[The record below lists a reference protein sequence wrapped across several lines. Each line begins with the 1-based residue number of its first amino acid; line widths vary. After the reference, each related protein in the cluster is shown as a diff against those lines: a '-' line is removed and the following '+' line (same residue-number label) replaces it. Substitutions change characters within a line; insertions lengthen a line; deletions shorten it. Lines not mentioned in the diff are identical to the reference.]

1 MKKLLLFLFLLPT
14 IVFGRKFYFSSS
26 TGNDSY
32 TSAQAQNQATP
43 WQTLQKLQRSVTSG
57 AAIFLPGDTIC
68 FKRGDVFA
76 NGYTRFSTPNYYT
89 YASCSWSND
98 PAQGWTA
105 PSGTPTNPIV
115 FTSYGDVNLP
125 RPNFYY
131 PLAETPIT
139 NNSYNVFYFSGVH
152 DIIIDGLQFD
162 DTRFPVQDKS
172 NPSYTRTA
180 IIFGEWTQ
188 SKVVNGV
195 VVYGSNRDPNMRKYM
210 VTDCIIKNCYFSN
223 VSFAICNAG
232 INCKFQNNTI
242 TNLKSTVDTTGFT
255 DIGAGAFEALYG
267 FYNEFSNNYIKGA
280 WCRTGRVSDGNGMMG
295 VAFDIF
301 CLKNC
306 KFINNTIIDCSGT
319 WEIGN
324 TDRYD
329 TLSGA
334 WYDTFAYNKI
344 VNCGQFGYIHG
355 SPGDVFS
362 GNNRNIG
369 CFNNVVINNNTSRI
383 SGPNFGWDLYNDGQS
398 FRGNL
403 AGQFAWWFFRSP
415 TKCPTNFF
423 QTGSVTNGS
432 TIVTIPT
439 TGIQIGSRLYDVDET
454 GGYKEVT
461 AIGSGQVT
469 VAAPFTVSNSSYS
482 FNIYPPLADQSW
494 SYPINPPYCNWGGHR
509 YVVQYASDNIK
520 GNADTLV
527 DLRNNIFYA
536 TTGDQFIYDASRT
549 KQKHINNIYYIKG
562 AFLNPTSL
570 GGTLGTGEYSTTTKL
585 FVDTSN
591 VLVDNW
597 DLKLASGS
605 LGISAGIAVPGLTK
619 DFAGNN
625 LTNPPSIG
633 LYNYS
638 SGTAAAS
645 APTVTTAA
653 AIVGSA
659 TSATLGGN
667 VTADGGATVYRRG
680 VVYSTGA
687 VTDTTN
693 VGGGGKLIVTSTG
706 LGAYSIPTA
715 TLVRGTVYYARA
727 FALNSAGVSYGAEVS
742 FTTLNIPTIATVG
755 ATAITQ
761 TTAVSGGNVSVDGN
775 SAIIKRGLIYS
786 TSAITDT
793 SNGTKIVATTASTGS
808 FSTNL
813 SGLSPNTLYHIRAY
827 AYNAIGIAYGSDLT
841 FTTATQ
847 IISPIT
853 VSSTNTTIACN
864 GDSSTVVIS
873 ASGGVAPYTGTG
885 TFTKEAGTHT
895 FTVTDGYANSGS
907 KVITISQPTLI
918 TSTLTFPPVTTVG
931 GTTTVTVSSTGG
943 TGTKLYAMDG
953 GAYQSG
959 TSFTGI
965 TAGAHT
971 LSVTDGN
978 ACIVSKAFTVNTTTQ
993 ATKSAL
999 KFKN

>member
-1 MKKLLLFLFLLPT
+1 MKKLFVLFLLFLIAHT
-14 IVFGRKFYFSSS
+14 ATARKFYFSSS
-26 TGNDSY
+26 TGADTY
-32 TSAQAQNQATP
+32 TLLQAQNQNTP
-43 WQTLQKLQRSVTSG
+43 WKTLQKLQNLVVANTVCF
-57 AAIFLPGDTIC
+57 APGDTIC

-76 NGYTRFSTPNYYT
+76 NGYTRLSTPNYYT

-98 PAQGWTA
+98 PTQGWTA
-105 PSGTPTNPIV
+105 PSGTPTAPIV

-131 PLAETPIT
+131 PLAETPII
-139 NNSYNVFYFSGVH
+139 NASYNVFYFSGVH

-172 NPSYTRTA
+172 NPAYTRTA

-188 SKVVNGV
+188 SKLVNGAI
-195 VVYGSNRDPNMRKYM
+195 VYGSNRDTANRKRM
-210 VTDCIIKNCYFSN
+210 ITNGVIKNCYFN
-223 VSFAICNAG
+223 NISFAVTNAG

-255 DIGAGAFEALYG
+255 DIGAGAFEGLYG
-267 FYNEFSNNYIKGA
+267 FNNEFSNNYIKGA

-301 CLKNC
+301 CLKNS

-324 TDRYD
+324 IDRYD

-334 WYDTFAYNKI
+334 WYDTFAFNKVI
-344 VNCGQFGYIHG
+344 NCGQFGYIHG

-369 CFNNVVINNNTSRI
+369 CFNNVVINNNNSRI

-403 AGQFAWWFFRSP
+403 AGQYAWWFFRSP

-432 TIVTIPT
+432 TTVTIPT
-439 TGIQIGSRLYDVDET
+439 TGIQIGSRLYDADET

-469 VAAPFTVSNSSYS
+469 VAAPFTVTNSAYS
-482 FNIYPPLADQSW
+482 FNIYAPLTDQSW

-549 KQKHINNIYYIKG
+549 KFKHRNNIYYIKG

-570 GGTLGTGEYSTTTKL
+570 GGTLGTGEYSTTTNL

-597 DLKLASGS
+597 DLKLALGS

-633 LYNYS
+633 LYNYVSTITTPIILTSTPS
-638 SGTAAAS
+638 SITS
-645 APTVTTAA
+645 
-653 AIVGSA
+653 
-659 TSATLGGN
+659 TSAFAGGN
-667 VTADGGATVYRRG
+667 VTGTGGAAVTRRG
-680 VVYSTGA
+680 FMYATTAIADTFSGIKIIDAATGIGSYGA
-687 VTDTTN
+687 TIISLTPN
-693 VGGGGKLIVTSTG
+693 TS
-706 LGAYSIPTA
+706 YH
-715 TLVRGTVYYARA
+715 VRA
-727 FALNSAGVSYGAEVS
+727 FAVNSVGV
-742 FTTLNIPTIATVG
+742 
-755 ATAITQ
+755 
-761 TTAVSGGNVSVDGN
+761 
-775 SAIIKRGLIYS
+775 
-786 TSAITDT
+786 
-793 SNGTKIVATTASTGS
+793 
-808 FSTNL
+808 
-813 SGLSPNTLYHIRAY
+813 
-827 AYNAIGIAYGSDLT
+827 AYGSDVIFNTPPQTCT
-841 FTTATQ
+841 FTYSSWSTCNGTVQTRSYVASPVGCSGVPPVDSTSRPCSIPCTSFTYGAWSACSANVQTRTYTALPANCSGTPPVD
-847 IISPIT
+847 STSRTCTSSNLVLTVLNVTNATCTNKSNGSIT
-853 VSSTNTTIACN
+853 VA
-864 GDSSTVVIS
+864 
-873 ASGGVAPYTGTG
+873 ASGGTAPYYYSLNSTNYIFNRT
-885 TFTKEAGTHT
+885 TFVGIKARTTNIIRVKDSRG
-895 FTVTDGYANSGS
+895 
-907 KVITISQPTLI
+907 VITSQSVYVGS
-918 TSTLTFPPVTTVG
+918 TS
-931 GTTTVTVSSTGG
+931 
-943 TGTKLYAMDG
+943 
-953 GAYQSG
+953 
-959 TSFTGI
+959 
-965 TAGAHT
+965 
-971 LSVTDGN
+971 N
-978 ACIVSKAFTVNTTTQ
+978 NTCR
-993 ATKSAL
+993 
-999 KFKN
+999 